1 MSEPERLS
9 EIISRRRTAGAKK
22 GKLSLESIKMGW
34 GHIAGERLAEKSEPT
49 RITRGTLTVAAEGSA
64 WAAEVSMASKMI
76 LRNVETVLGGG
87 AVKKLKVKAKGDRAH
102 GKREE
107 REGTVMRREAEV
119 ELSGELR
126 EEIGRLDDEE
136 IREALTGLFKASIES
151 REPDESMQDEAH

>member
-9 EIISRRRTAGAKK
+9 EIISRRTPAGAKK
-22 GKLSLESIKMGW
+22 GKRSLASIKMGW
-34 GHIAGERLAEKSEPT
+34 DHIAGERLAEKSEPT

-64 WAAEVSMASKMI
+64 WAAEVSIASKMI
-76 LRNVETVLGGG
+76 LRNVETVLGVG

-107 REGTVMRREAEV
+107 WGGTVIRRESEV

-136 IREALTGLFKASIES
+136 IREALTGLLKASIQS
-151 REPDESMQDEAH
+151 REPEERMEDEAH